1 MAKVKYRFNPDTLT
15 YKKVIYTS
23 KQKIKL
29 FFRYFLIII
38 GISLIIN
45 ILILLF
51 GKTPEFFLLEKENF
65 YLSSRLSHLSVDINE
80 VKNQLVQ
87 IQQRDDN
94 LYRPI
99 FEIEPISS
107 SIRKAG
113 FGGVYRYKNLEGYN
127 HSELLIDISQNVD
140 ELIKQIYIQSKSYD
154 QVIEKALEKELFL
167 KSRPSIKPLSDND
180 YLRISDYFG
189 WRKDPFTGKPSK
201 HYGIDF
207 AGPKGGN
214 IISTGDG
221 IVTKARYTLF
231 GYGRVVEIDHG
242 FGYKT
247 KYAHLHKI
255 KVKEGQKISRGEVIG
270 LLGNTGRSTGS
281 HLHYE
286 VMINNTP
293 VNPIYFFND
302 DISPE
307 EYNKM
312 LQNQSKN

>member
-1 MAKVKYRFNPDTLT
+1 MAKVKFRFNPDTLT
-15 YKKVIYTS
+15 YEKVIYS
-23 KQKIKL
+23 GKQKLKL
-29 FFRYFLIII
+29 FLHYFLIII
-38 GISLIIN
+38 GISLFIN
-45 ILILLF
+45 ILIFLY
-51 GKTPEFFLLEKENF
+51 GKTPEFFLLEKENL
-65 YLSSRLSHLSVDINE
+65 YLSSKLSHLSVNINE

-127 HSELLIDISQNVD
+127 NSELLIDISQNVD

-180 YLRISDYFG
+180 YIRISDYFG

-214 IISTGDG
+214 IVTTGDG

-255 KVKEGQKISRGEVIG
+255 YVKEGQKVSRGEAIG

-312 LQNQSKN
+312 LQYYSKN